1 MSKEKEKAGDTPE
14 ELNMLFRKNRIYMLD
29 FEHRTRKMYAYAYA
43 AAASENDVKRV
54 EERLIELQL
63 RKDIEECQ
71 DEEKYHETTYCQTTC
86 FSYADDDNDRP
97 GRFEFR
103 RVGK

>member
-14 ELNMLFRKNRIYMLD
+14 ELNMLFGKNRIYMLD

-71 DEEKYHETTYCQTTC
+71 EKGLDEKLKIMQGLYDMW
-86 FSYADDDNDRP
+86 F
-97 GRFEFR
+97 
-103 RVGK
+103 